1 MKKVTFIEAEQIGFE
16 EIDNDLVAIKMGD
29 EKFMI
34 DSDTLYDLAFRC
46 AAFLAHI
53 ESREEET
60 AAQAEACA
68 ECREG
73 QPISE
78 VAIAKNQNLLH

>member
-1 MKKVTFIEAEQIGFE
+1 MKKVSFIEAEQIGFE
-16 EIDNDLVAIKMGD
+16 EIDNDLVAIKMAD

-34 DSDTLYDLAFRC
+34 DVDTLYDLAFRC

-53 ESREEET
+53 ESREEEQ
-60 AAQAEACA
+60 AAQLDACA

-73 QPISE
+73 QPAPE
-78 VAIAKNQNLLH
+78 AAATKNTTLLH